1 MSEFSKNAKKIG
13 TNIKN
18 CRLKLNITQ
27 KELADKAGVSDA
39 WIRIIERGEC
49 IPSRTHIKAIS
60 TALRTTPETITEV
73 SADELNAE
81 LDKLDRLRKA
91 RGKAEERE
99 KVSNK
104 ELADFRKAV
113 KSKEDPKSGILLM
126 PDCQRHCAICGKP
139 IENTEGIKREG
150 RDLNNYRIDY
160 EALHCSH
167 CGTFIGFKFKLSNRK
182 ALNYFKSIVKWAIK
196 NT

>member
-27 KELADKAGVSDA
+27 KELAD
-39 WIRIIERGEC
+39 
-49 IPSRTHIKAIS
+49 
-60 TALRTTPETITEV
+60 
-73 SADELNAE
+73 
-81 LDKLDRLRKA
+81 
-91 RGKAEERE
+91 
-99 KVSNK
+99 
-104 ELADFRKAV
+104 FRKAV
-113 KSKEDPKSGILLM
+113 KSKEDSKYGILLM

-167 CGTFIGFKFKLSNRK
+167 CGTFIGFKYKLSDRK

>member
-139 IENTEGIKREG
+139 IENTEGIKR
-150 RDLNNYRIDY
+150 
-160 EALHCSH
+160 
-167 CGTFIGFKFKLSNRK
+167 
-182 ALNYFKSIVKWAIK
+182 
-196 NT
+196 